1 VFWNGFPQN
10 ARFREVKTR
19 VPNENVFTTYQWKS
33 QSYYNKPV
41 FNFFKSQWIVPSN
54 IFQMLYYWKKKYNE
68 HISKII
74 LLVMEQHSNNINI
87 HKTIRCCYDCTIV
100 VYSSG
105 DTMSTSLATTQ
116 YRPALLRFHT
126 GTSPHLKI
134 LHSVTSSTV
143 TRFLVCKKR
152 NRDTFFFG
160 LIFRKRNVTVL

>member
-1 VFWNGFPQN
+1 MVFRRTRGSAKWKQE
-10 ARFREVKTR
+10 FRTKMSSQHI
-19 VPNENVFTTYQWKS
+19 NENHRAIITNLS
-33 QSYYNKPV
+33 L
-41 FNFFKSQWIVPSN
+41 
-54 IFQMLYYWKKKYNE
+54 IFLNHNESSLQISLKCCITEKKKYNE